1 MPGVGEALK
10 REIAG
15 LGLVEQRY
23 LWGFDG
29 CCCFG
34 FALSH
39 ACLGAFRGDLSGRF
53 AFFWS
58 ICVLRLGVW
67 RLSHGHYLE
76 WRIRMGP
83 RAVDRTAEVAIL
95 DLWRTYHAAAFA
107 VVGGALGCHSGV
119 IALMMISWPPQ
130 HGQGIANTRGGS
142 SVSPRLSLL
151 A

>member
-1 MPGVGEALK
+1 MHGATNGGFGVTPRAAFGWRGALPGVGEALK

-29 CCCFG
+29 CGCFG
-34 FALSH
+34 FALSR

-53 AFFWS
+53 AF
-58 ICVLRLGVW
+58 L
-67 RLSHGHYLE
+67 
-76 WRIRMGP
+76 
-83 RAVDRTAEVAIL
+83 
-95 DLWRTYHAAAFA
+95 HAAAFA
-107 VVGGALGCHSGV
+107 VVGGALGCCAGAIVS
-119 IALMMISWPPQ
+119 MMISWPPQ
-130 HGQGIANTRGGS
+130 HGQGIASTRGGS